1 MVDEVEI
8 KNVGG
13 RYGVASE
20 ATLAALLQAMQSSP
34 AGPRGGAD
42 QSRRIQDLFSRSQRD
57 HTRANRSLIGA
68 IADVTKTTLV
78 SGQRTSDFAR
88 TIANGDGILTTFF
101 GFLDDNIDML
111 RTLSSSG
118 ASFNNSIFDMIE
130 SSAESAMNLTDFANM
145 VKQNG
150 DKLASFGGTV
160 TNGSK
165 LFGTFSK
172 NFRSGVGSQFFEMG
186 FTIEDVNEGLMS
198 FMDIERKRSNQ
209 ELKFDSA
216 TQASAAEYILQ
227 LDKLAKLTGEERKQ
241 LADRMAVQQQDAG
254 VRNQLNKLN
263 ADQAMNLSTSLAFFE
278 SQLPGMSEG
287 FKDLMDGVAQ
297 TDMGKAMESAMP
309 GIREYMQRVFTGEES
324 LDEVLSTLQSEFGPA
339 LEDFTASRSKAEIDQ
354 MKASGGVVG
363 ALGEL
368 MDSLYQLNAISA
380 LDAKAADAEQKR
392 RNKVT
397 SLMGKFE
404 QALVTI
410 RSTFLDAFLDSDLF
424 KSLSDFGTSL
434 NESLGNRSGGMG
446 WFAERLTQLFNYIDD
461 KLSWAIGWVT
471 DSLEEGGALDQA
483 FDYLEAS
490 ILAAQT
496 WFDGFVADVQSQGL
510 WVTVQQ
516 EFDKLLASMKE
527 NFYSYFGLDGD
538 KPLAEQL
545 YTNMSNA
552 FTQFWEGPYGSQIA
566 DNISKWFEEL
576 IDKITAKVTG
586 SGEASGTSISTGEGM
601 GTGVLSQGV
610 YSATGGLFGGGDRKG
625 MLDPEA
631 FLNQAEDWMSDRSA
645 YSLLGESRSEIEDT
659 ARSWIS
665 DTLNHLMSPE
675 GGGLSK
681 EIAKNQIRQ
690 GLMDFMATPGR
701 YSEKDFE
708 TMNKYMTETVIPR
721 LDSFSNGTSGFQ
733 NFGNESTAKLHGV
746 EAVVPRNTMAGDLL
760 SRTFGNDWN
769 SPKANQSSAPTSSNQ
784 ESLVKHVN
792 QLNNTMLM
800 VLSEIRT
807 SNDLGKKTIS
817 SVKGLNGDLYRGI

>member
-324 LDEVLSTLQSEFGPA
+324 LDEVLSTLQGEFGPA

-410 RSTFLDAFLDSDLF
+410 RTTFLDAFLDSKLF
-424 KSLSDFGTSL
+424 ESLSNFGTSL
-434 NESLGNRSGGMG
+434 NEVLGEKTGGMG

-461 KLSWAIGWVT
+461 NLSWAIGLVT
-471 DSLEEGGALDQA
+471 DSLKEGGALDQA
-483 FDYLEAS
+483 FDVLEAS

-496 WFDGFVADVQSQGL
+496 WFDGFVSDVQSQGL
-510 WVTVQQ
+510 WTTVQQ
-516 EFDKLLASMKE
+516 EFDKLLSSMKE
-527 NFYSYFGLDGD
+527 TVYSYFGLDGD

-552 FTQFWEGPYGSQIA
+552 FTQFWEGPYGKTLSDTIGGFFKKMV
-566 DNISKWFEEL
+566 DNL
-576 IDKITAKVTG
+576 IL
-586 SGEASGTSISTGEGM
+586 SINQS
-601 GTGVLSQGV
+601 
-610 YSATGGLFGGGDRKG
+610 TGGLLFGDAAANILTSREAAGTP
-625 MLDPEA
+625 LTPEQKA
-631 FLNQAEDWMSDRSA
+631 TVREEKYEEQLSEVDEMAVATTESVLAVSD
-645 YSLLGESRSEIEDT
+645 LLGNTLYGLLGVGDTFKADLAGKFNEWTRSDE
-659 ARSWIS
+659 
-665 DTLNHLMSPE
+665 
-675 GGGLSK
+675 GLSWLTFGRSDANSTTQPTPQSN
-681 EIAKNQIRQ
+681 ETFQE
-690 GLMDFMATPGR
+690 DFNWG
-701 YSEKDFE
+701 YSK
-708 TMNKYMTETVIPR
+708 
-721 LDSFSNGTSGFQ
+721 GTSGFE
-733 NFGNESTAKLHGV
+733 NFGSYTNTNLHGI

-769 SPKANQSSAPTSSNQ
+769 SPKANQSAASTSSNQ